1 LAHGTYVAQQYSTT
15 LATDQNP
22 TRLTSEVF
30 VVRASRNSSRSLL
43 LSSQNQQQQPDTV
56 DADASTI
63 MTLKRNNISATVST
77 FFSAQ
82 AEVVVVPPTVSSSL
96 SSLIWNSS
104 RKINNTSPTKGSG
117 GLTEKI
123 QSIHPSRKN
132 SNKFVKFNAIFS
144 ENTSRLD
151 SIQSNSNRNN
161 LQIYKQTELSQ
172 NQNNQPDYQL

>member
-1 LAHGTYVAQQYSTT
+1 VI
-15 LATDQNP
+15 
-22 TRLTSEVF
+22 TSKDIANNAKTKKKQEKVF
-30 VVRASRNSSRSLL
+30 VVRASRNSSRSLS

-63 MTLKRNNISATVST
+63 MTPKRNNISTTVST

-82 AEVVVVPPTVSSSL
+82 AEVVVVPPTVSLLS

-104 RKINNTSPTKGSG
+104 RKINNTRPTKGSG